1 MLCSVSLLAGRR
13 RQELHRCASKAST
26 LGAKAKPFN
35 GNGWTGNG

>member
-1 MLCSVSLLAGRR
+1 MLCSVSLLAGS
-13 RQELHRCASKAST
+13 RQHLRHRCASKAST